1 MRRRTAIL
9 LFDDVE
15 VLDFAGPFEVF
26 AVTDELSAQQR
37 FEVFTVAEKPGPI
50 VARNGLKVLPEH
62 TLATA
67 PAADV
72 LILPGGYGARALLT
86 NDAVLEWVRRQAAGA
101 EIVISVCTGAR
112 LLARLG
118 LLDGLDVT
126 THYENLTEL
135 ARLAPAARVHG
146 DRRFHDNG
154 QILTAAGISAG
165 IDVSLHVVARLH
177 GADTAAATARYMEY
191 PWRND
196 AGATR

>member
-191 PWRND
+191 HWRND